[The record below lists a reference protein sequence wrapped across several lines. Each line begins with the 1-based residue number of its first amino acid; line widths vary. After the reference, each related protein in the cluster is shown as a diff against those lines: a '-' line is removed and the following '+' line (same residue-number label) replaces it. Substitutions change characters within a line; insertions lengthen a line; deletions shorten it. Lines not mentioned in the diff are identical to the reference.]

1 MKIFRWNHEK
11 NETLKNDRGISFEQ
25 IVLALGGDGLLDI
38 LEHPNASKYP
48 GQRIFVVNVGNYVF
62 LVPFVE
68 EADYF
73 FLKTIIPSRKATR
86 DYLGG
91 GNSHEQNR

>member
-1 MKIFRWNHEK
+1 MKSFRWNHEK
-11 NETLKNDRGISFEQ
+11 NETLKTAREVSFEE
-25 IVLALGGDGLLDI
+25 VTLAIEEEGLLDI
-38 LEHPNASKYP
+38 LQHPNPEKYP
-48 GQRIFVVNVGNYVF
+48 GQRILVVCLRGYVY

-68 EADYF
+68 EADFY

-91 GNSHEQNR
+91 DNSHEQD

>member
-1 MKIFRWNHEK
+1 MVG
-11 NETLKNDRGISFEQ
+11 RGIEGRLLQRTFEE
-25 IVLALGGDGLLDI
+25 ITLAIEEHGLLDI
-38 LEHPNASKYP
+38 LQHPNSEKYP
-48 GQRIFVVNVGNYVF
+48 GQRILVVSLRSYVY

-68 EADYF
+68 EIDFF

-91 GNSHEQNR
+91 GDSHEKDRQI